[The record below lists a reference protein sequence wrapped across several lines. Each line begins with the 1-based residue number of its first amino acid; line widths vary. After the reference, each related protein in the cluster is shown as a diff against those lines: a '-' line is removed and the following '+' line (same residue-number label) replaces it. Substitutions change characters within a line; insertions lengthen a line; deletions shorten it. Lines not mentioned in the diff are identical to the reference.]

1 MSNGKTEILLSGAVT
16 TNSFSYTSKFHVLGF
31 AKYSVFIEGLA
42 STASGAEYTVRG
54 YPDEDATTAISLGSG
69 TYVISGTKVLLTSG
83 LDVALA
89 SIDVGVK
96 NAYTNGSSVVTVIVA
111 GARR

>member
-1 MSNGKTEILLSGAVT
+1 MSNGKTEVLMSGAVT
-16 TNSFSYTSKFHVLGF
+16 TNSFVYTSKFHVLGF
-31 AKYSVFIEGLA
+31 AKYSVGFDVLA
-42 STASGAEYTVRG
+42 HTGSGVEYTIRG
-54 YPDEDATTAISLGSG
+54 YPSEDIPVVISLGSG
-69 TYVISGTKVLLTSG
+69 AYLNSGTKTLITSG

-96 NAYTNGSSVVTVIVA
+96 NAVANGSSVVTVIVA